1 MASRP
6 IVTSIAK
13 HWNDAYSNYEHL
25 PWDTD
30 GLPVEIRE
38 ITDRLS
44 KCSRIL
50 DVGCG
55 RGLHAIELAAQGF
68 DVTGIDLSDI
78 AINQAISSAASSG
91 TLVDFRCVD
100 AIDFVANEPF
110 DIIIDYSVFHHVS
123 IDHREQYSK
132 RCVANM
138 AVGGQLV
145 IVCYSNEDPIAQGRS
160 TRMGAMGNL
169 IAHPT
174 LEEVSD
180 LFTPELDLVAQRTTK
195 LGVEVYHDAHHL
207 VFRKGSGR
215 TG

>member
-6 IVTSIAK
+6 IVTSVAK
-13 HWNDAYSNYEHL
+13 HWNDAYSSFEHL

-44 KCSRIL
+44 QRSRIL

-68 DVTGIDLSDI
+68 DVTAIDLSDV
-78 AINQAISSAASSG
+78 AINQAIGNAANSG
-91 TLVDFRCVD
+91 IPVDFRCAD
-100 AIDFVANEPF
+100 ATDFLADEPF
-110 DIIIDYSVFHHVS
+110 DLVIDYSVFHHVD
-123 IDHREQYSK
+123 IVRREQYSK

-138 AVGGQLV
+138 AVGGKLL
-145 IVCYSNEDPIAQGRS
+145 IVCYSSEDPIARGSS
-160 TRMGAMGNL
+160 TRLGAMGNL

-174 LEEVSD
+174 LEEISD
-180 LFTPELDLVAQRTTK
+180 LFTPALDLVSQRKTK
-195 LGVEVYHDAHHL
+195 LGAKVLHDAHHL
-207 VFRKGSGR
+207 VFRKASCP